1 MSIIKRLIPNKA
13 KLEIRY
19 FLMRMLKI
27 PFSRSN
33 VPLEITS
40 LLSKDRPVTFIDIGA
55 NAGHFSL
62 AMCAE
67 YKIEK
72 GILIEP
78 VDKLIPV
85 LKNTFPNENVF
96 KIIHAAVS
104 DRIEETDFYVNQDA
118 DFVSSLFKLDNKG
131 EGVAHLHFEDS
142 VLTKVQALTLDHITK
157 AEQLSII
164 DLIKIDVQGAE
175 HLVLQGAVGTLKKT
189 RAIYTEFS
197 FRPVY
202 EGSSVFTD
210 LYKFLCDNNFILTH
224 ISPGFS
230 APNGELLQ
238 GDALF
243 INKSKL

>member
-1 MSIIKRLIPNKA
+1 MSIIKRLIPNKL
-13 KLEIRY
+13 KLEAKY

-27 PFSRSN
+27 PFSRSG
-33 VPLEITS
+33 VPLEIMS
-40 LLSKDRPVTFIDIGA
+40 LLPRNRPLTFIDIGA
-55 NAGHFSL
+55 NAGQFST

-78 VDKLIPV
+78 VEKLIPV
-85 LKNTFPNENVF
+85 LKNIFPDEQVF
-96 KIIHAAVS
+96 KIMHAAVS
-104 DRIEETDFYVNQDA
+104 DRVEETDFYVNHDA

-131 EGVAHLHFEDS
+131 DAVGHLHFEDA
-142 VLTKVQALTLDHITK
+142 VLTKVQAVTLDHITK
-157 AEQLSII
+157 AEKLHAI

-175 HLVLQGAVGTLKKT
+175 HLVLQGAAETLKKT
-189 RAIYTEFS
+189 RVVYTEFS
-197 FRPVY
+197 FKPVY

-210 LYKFLCDNNFILTH
+210 LYRFLSDNNFILTH
-224 ISPGFS
+224 ISPGFT

-243 INKSKL
+243 VNKSKL